1 MNSGTQIN
9 LIVVSNLNGGC
20 KADISTCA
28 KCFVLSKC

>member
-1 MNSGTQIN
+1 MSSGTQIK

-20 KADISTCA
+20 KADISACD